1 MEPPDP
7 ARAAGGRACSPS
19 QVGPRRT
26 PARALAEPSRPAETW
41 LRAGRLARELRS
53 RAHRACGKGRGPGR
67 GGAAGWV
74 LDAGN
79 VRERRLL
86 LSLPRQPAA
95 VVEKSCAWKS
105 DLLGSRREPSSP
117 VAAGGLGPAAPAGTA
132 ARGSW
137 AQVGA
142 PGTVPGGPPRGHPRG
157 AWSVACGSRRPQ
169 TSAASLIRAAFL

>member
-7 ARAAGGRACSPS
+7 ARAAGGKACSPS
-19 QVGPRRT
+19 QVGPRGT
-26 PARALAEPSRPAETW
+26 LARVLAEPSPLAETW

-67 GGAAGWV
+67 GGAAGRV
-74 LDAGN
+74 MDAGN
-79 VRERRLL
+79 VRERLLL

-95 VVEKSCAWKS
+95 DVEKSCAWKS

-117 VAAGGLGPAAPAGTA
+117 AAAGGLGPAAPAGTA

-137 AQVGA
+137 VQLRA
-142 PGTVPGGPPRGHPRG
+142 PGTASGGPPHGHSRG
-157 AWSVACGSRRPQ
+157 AWSVACGARRP
-169 TSAASLIRAAFL
+169 